1 METPLSVI
9 PICPSRKALLLLLS
23 SHDKVP
29 GMNVL
34 YNSLAY
40 SSAARVSGLLMTTL
54 FLASTILPPWAH
66 TSQWHQLLA
75 SPVAWPSA
83 NPGGFLPLLRPWAS
97 LRKPGRSF
105 GNVSKP
111 AAFAALIRY
120 AIFPP
125 AHPIGLPPHPP
136 LPQPHP

>member
-1 METPLSVI
+1 MEGLLSVI

-75 SPVAWPSA
+75 SPAACPTPT
-83 NPGGFLPLLRPWAS
+83 PGPFLPLLRPS
-97 LRKPGRSF
+97 PTLTKPRR
-105 GNVSKP
+105 P
-111 AAFAALIRY
+111 
-120 AIFPP
+120 
-125 AHPIGLPPHPP
+125 
-136 LPQPHP
+136 